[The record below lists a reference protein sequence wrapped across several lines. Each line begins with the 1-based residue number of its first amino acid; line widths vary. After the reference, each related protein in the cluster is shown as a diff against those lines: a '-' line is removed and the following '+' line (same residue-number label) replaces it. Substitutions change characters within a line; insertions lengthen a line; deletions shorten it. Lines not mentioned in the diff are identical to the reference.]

1 MKAISV
7 VPPGAT
13 TAFDIEIGPGTL
25 VKDVIEKVDLSPD
38 KHVLILGQNKL
49 PLDPNQD
56 IYKLVEDHQKI
67 YVIADPRAGASA
79 SAPHIRI

>member
-1 MKAISV
+1 MKEISV
-7 VPPGAT
+7 VSPGAT

-25 VKDVIEKVDLSPD
+25 VKDVIEKVGLSTD
-38 KHVLILGQNKL
+38 KHTLILGQNKP

-67 YVIADPRAGASA
+67 YVIADPRAGGT
-79 SAPHIRI
+79 PPLQM